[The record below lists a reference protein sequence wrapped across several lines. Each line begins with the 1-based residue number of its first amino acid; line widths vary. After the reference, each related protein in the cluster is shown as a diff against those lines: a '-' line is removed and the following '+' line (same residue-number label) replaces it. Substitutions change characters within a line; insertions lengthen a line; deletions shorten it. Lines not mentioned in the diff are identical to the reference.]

1 LADLAPC
8 AVSIYF
14 DNHIFFQAFKN
25 DSSFNFM
32 VFFFVFFAQFCYTVL
47 MALGIPKTGGM

>member
-1 LADLAPC
+1 M
-8 AVSIYF
+8 
-14 DNHIFFQAFKN
+14 HIPYVFQAFKN

-32 VFFFVFFAQFCYTVL
+32 VFFFVFFAQFCYSVL